1 MQAFILPTEEY
12 HLSLSWTSSTGASSM
27 QFLSPG
33 MSSIGRWRASLMHAF
48 CILFCCSFHLDHAG
62 TLTYIT
68 EKVSRSLS
76 SCVPAHLR
84 CTLDQL
90 PGREW
95 KSVYD
100 SSHKVP
106 AQTYDAR
113 PSSHEVGLTSAT
125 LITAALLNVLL
136 VRLLQMLY
144 SPPRS
149 SQRPLRQSFPS
160 PCTSTS
166 HHVQEYLSCLST
178 LATS

>member
-1 MQAFILPTEEY
+1 
-12 HLSLSWTSSTGASSM
+12 M
-27 QFLSPG
+27 QFLSLS
-33 MSSIGRWRASLMHAF
+33 MCSVGRWGASLMHAV
-48 CILFCCSFHLDHAG
+48 FCCSFHLDHAG
-62 TLTYIT
+62 ALTYLT

-76 SCVPAHLR
+76 SGVLAHLHS
-84 CTLDQL
+84 TLDQL

-95 KSVYD
+95 KGVYD

-113 PSSHEVGLTSAT
+113 PSSHEVGLTGET
-125 LITAALLNVLL
+125 LITALLNVLL

-144 SPPRS
+144 SFLKS

-160 PCTSTS
+160 LCTSTS
-166 HHVQEYLSCLST
+166 HHVQEYLLCLST